1 MEEQWLTIGKI
12 VNTHGIRGEVKV
24 WSETDFPEER
34 FAKGKRLWLVHPENR
49 AMQELVT
56 VVNARLH
63 KQVYIIKLQNFHELN
78 HVLPFKGWFIKV
90 KGDDKVPL
98 RPNEYYFN
106 EIIGCEVI
114 TDEMEKIGQVESI
127 LRPGAND
134 VWVVQQTNGKLAYIP
149 YIDDVVLSVDP
160 ARRIIVIRVM
170 EGLLE

>member
-1 MEEQWLTIGKI
+1 MEEQWLTIGKV

-34 FAKGKRLWLVHPENR
+34 FASGKQLWLVHPEDHTTR
-49 AMQELVT
+49 ELVT
-56 VVNARLH
+56 VMNARLH
-63 KQVYIIKLQNFHELN
+63 KRVYIIKFQDFHEIN
-78 HVLPFKGWFIKV
+78 HVLPFKGWVIKV
-90 KGDDKVPL
+90 KGDDKVAL
-98 RPNEYYFN
+98 RPYEYYFH

-114 TDEMEKIGQVESI
+114 TDEMEKIGHVESI

-134 VWVVQQTNGKLAYIP
+134 VWVVQQVNGKLAYIP

-160 ARRIIVIRVM
+160 ARRIITIRVM

>member
-34 FAKGKRLWLVHPENR
+34 FAKGKQLWLVHPENR

-63 KQVYIIKLQNFHELN
+63 KQVYIIQLQNFHELN
-78 HVLPFKGWFIKV
+78 HVLPFKGWIIKV

-114 TDEMEKIGQVESI
+114 TDEMEKIGRVESI

-134 VWVVQQTNGKLAYIP
+134 VWVVQQANGKLAYIP

-160 ARRIIVIRVM
+160 AQRIIVIRVM